1 MVKQYISVNNLIGT
15 IILVWG
21 LVIPPASA
29 SECSKTVN
37 IGVVADWP
45 PLTVFDELG
54 PWGLD
59 VDIAEMVFQ
68 HVAVCTTYIRLP
80 SSARTF
86 EEMSKGVI
94 DVAVMVSYTKDRE
107 AYGDFSLPYR
117 FERMRLFSL
126 SPPTALADLASL
138 LKQSKTIGLS
148 IGSYYG
154 EELSKLKQDPHYKDQ
169 FVSIASAQ
177 RRVEMLMKARVDFIV
192 DDMITGN
199 YFIKERGLDAA
210 QAWPYVVH
218 DNQVHFLLRKN
229 VFSVRLKS
237 KIDEAILAL
246 KPKIEL
252 LVASYQSNA
261 SFGVSTVSNRFPSYQ
276 PLPLSNLN

>member
-1 MVKQYISVNNLIGT
+1 MVKQYTAIVNFFGT
-15 IILVWG
+15 VSLAWV
-21 LVIPPASA
+21 LALMPAHA
-29 SECSKTVN
+29 SECNKTVN

-68 HVAVCTTYIRLP
+68 HVGVCTQYIRLP

-94 DVAVMVSYTKDRE
+94 DVAAMVSYTKDRE
-107 AYGDFSLPYR
+107 VYGDFTMPYR

-126 SPPTALADLASL
+126 SPPVELVKLESL

-154 EELSKLKQDPHYKDQ
+154 EEINRLKQDDRYKDQ

-177 RRVEMLMKARVDFIV
+177 RRVEMLMKRRVDFII
-192 DDMITGN
+192 DDVITGN
-199 YFIKERGLDAA
+199 YFINEQGLAEA
-210 QAWPYVVH
+210 QTWPYVVH
-218 DNQVHFLLRKN
+218 DNQVHFLLRKHT
-229 VFSVRLKS
+229 FSPRLKR
-237 KIDEAILAL
+237 KIDDAIVQL
-246 KPKIEL
+246 KPRIEL
-252 LVASYQSNA
+252 LVSTYVSNA
-261 SFGVSTVSNRFPSYQ
+261 VFHSTAIANELPRYQ
-276 PLPLSNLN
+276 LSSSTPE